1 MKDMVRFHG
10 RRSRRS
16 EAGFISALF
25 LSVFLCLCLY
35 TGILTA
41 NIKNRSEVIL
51 NLKREQEYFL
61 YEASVIREAMCSLRK
76 EKKQLDD
83 MERKETEEEGSE
95 EERTADE
102 TEDTERLSDRLEGNI
117 LRITVDGP
125 YPEEVL
131 LTVDPESMKVLDC
144 MMLRSEGD
152 DIP

>member
-1 MKDMVRFHG
+1 MKDMARFHG

-16 EAGFISALF
+16 DAGFISALF

-35 TGILTA
+35 TGILAA

-61 YEASVIREAMCSLRK
+61 CEASLIREAMCSLQN
-76 EKKQLDD
+76 EKKQLEDE
-83 MERKETEEEGSE
+83 ERRKREEEADE
-95 EERTADE
+95 EERTAEE

-131 LTVDPESMKVLDC
+131 LTVDPESMKVVDC

>member
-1 MKDMVRFHG
+1 MKDMARFHG

-35 TGILTA
+35 TGILAA

-61 YEASVIREAMCSLRK
+61 CEASLIREAMCSLQN
-76 EKKQLDD
+76 EKKQLEDA
-83 MERKETEEEGSE
+83 ERREREEEADE
-95 EERTADE
+95 EERTAEE

-131 LTVDPESMKVLDC
+131 LTIDPESMKVVDC

>member
-1 MKDMVRFHG
+1 MKDMARFHG

-35 TGILTA
+35 TGILAA

-61 YEASVIREAMCSLRK
+61 CEASLIREVMCSLQN
-76 EKKQLDD
+76 EKKQLEDA
-83 MERKETEEEGSE
+83 ERREREEEADE
-95 EERTADE
+95 EERTAEE

-131 LTVDPESMKVLDC
+131 LTIDPESMKVVDC

>member
-51 NLKREQEYFL
+51 NLKREQEYFAIED
-61 YEASVIREAMCSLRK
+61 Y
-76 EKKQLDD
+76 LD
-83 MERKETEEEGSE
+83 EIVPIVPLWTSFVNIGTKAGVEGAVWMP
-95 EERTADE
+95 TAKHDY
-102 TEDTERLSDRLEGNI
+102 RLI
-117 LRITVDGP
+117 Q
-125 YPEEVL
+125 
-131 LTVDPESMKVLDC
+131 
-144 MMLRSEGD
+144 
-152 DIP
+152 IP